1 MQIFQHPRVA
11 TLPLVKRCTDSC
23 VGGVVGVQYAYMKT
37 ALRVASAP
45 VFGLSMQKL
54 RAYWLLSKP
63 RVTLLV
69 WLTTVAGLVLG
80 GWGQTLPSGLIAAT
94 LIGSWLV
101 IASANAL
108 NQAIEWRRDAQ
119 MPRTALRPV
128 PSGMLS
134 PLEGWVVGVV
144 WGVLG
149 VLILAVWV
157 NGAAAWLGAVSILLY
172 AFAYTPLKP
181 RTHFSTAIGAIPG
194 AIPPMAGWV
203 AVQGGFSLEAWLL
216 FALQF
221 VWQFPHFWAIAWL
234 YRDDYA
240 RAGFRMLPYPDASA
254 VATARLALGY
264 TLAMV
269 AISLMFAP
277 FVTHRW
283 LYLLGAL
290 TLGFWATHAALR
302 FLKSPDPT
310 RGARG
315 VLRSSVLYLPLL
327 LLWMILSL

>member
-1 MQIFQHPRVA
+1 
-11 TLPLVKRCTDSC
+11 
-23 VGGVVGVQYAYMKT
+23 
-37 ALRVASAP
+37 
-45 VFGLSMQKL
+45 
-54 RAYWLLSKP
+54 
-63 RVTLLV
+63 
-69 WLTTVAGLVLG
+69 
-80 GWGQTLPSGLIAAT
+80 
-94 LIGSWLV
+94 
-101 IASANAL
+101 
-108 NQAIEWRRDAQ
+108 
-119 MPRTALRPV
+119 MPRTALRPI

-134 PLEGWVVGVV
+134 PLEGWLIGAV

-157 NGAAAWLGAVSILLY
+157 NGAVAWLGAVSILLY

-181 RTHFSTAIGAIPG
+181 QTHFSTAIGAIPG

-203 AVQGGFSLEAWLL
+203 AAQGGFSLEAWLL

-234 YRDDYA
+234 YREDYA

-254 VATARLALGY
+254 AATARLALGY

-269 AISLMFAP
+269 AISLMFTP
-277 FVTHRW
+277 FVTHGW

-290 TLGFWATHAALR
+290 TLGYWATRAALH
-302 FLKSPDPT
+302 FLRSPDSAQ
-310 RGARG
+310 GARS

-327 LLWMILSL
+327 LMWMILNL

>member
-1 MQIFQHPRVA
+1 
-11 TLPLVKRCTDSC
+11 
-23 VGGVVGVQYAYMKT
+23 MKT
-37 ALRVASAP
+37 ALRSVSAP
-45 VFGLSMQKL
+45 LSGLSMLKL

-80 GWGQTLPSGLIAAT
+80 GWGQTLHGGLIAAT

-108 NQAIEWRRDAQ
+108 NQAMEWRRDAQ
-119 MPRTALRPV
+119 MPRTALRPI
-128 PSGMLS
+128 PSGLLS
-134 PLEGWVVGVV
+134 PLEGWLVGAL
-144 WGVLG
+144 WGIAGVLT
-149 VLILAVWV
+149 LALWV
-157 NGAAAWLGAVSILLY
+157 NASVAWLGAVSILLY

-181 RTHFSTAIGAIPG
+181 QTHFSTAIGAIPG

-203 AVQGGFSLEAWLL
+203 AAQGGFSLEAWLL

-254 VATARLALGY
+254 VATARLSLAY

-277 FVTHRW
+277 LATHGW

-290 TLGFWATHAALR
+290 TLGYWATHAAIHFLR
-302 FLKSPDPT
+302 ASDPVQ
-310 RGARG
+310 GARG

-327 LLWMILSL
+327 LLWMILTL

>member
-1 MQIFQHPRVA
+1 
-11 TLPLVKRCTDSC
+11 
-23 VGGVVGVQYAYMKT
+23 MKT
-37 ALRVASAP
+37 ALRAPSAP
-45 VFGLSMQKL
+45 LLGMSMQKL

-80 GWGQTLPSGLIAAT
+80 GRGQTLQGGLIVAT

-119 MPRTALRPV
+119 MPRTAMRPI
-128 PSGMLS
+128 PSGQIS
-134 PLEGWVVGVV
+134 PLEGWVVGAV

-149 VLILAVWV
+149 VLTLALWV
-157 NGAAAWLGAVSILLY
+157 SSAVAWLGALSILLY
-172 AFAYTPLKP
+172 AFVYTPLKP
-181 RTHFSTAIGAIPG
+181 QTHFSTAIGAIPG

-203 AVQGGFSLEAWLL
+203 AAQGSFSLEAWLL

-221 VWQFPHFWAIAWL
+221 VWQFSHFWAIAWL

-240 RAGFRMLPYPDASA
+240 RTGFRMLPYPDASA
-254 VATARLALGY
+254 VATARLSLAY

-277 FVTHRW
+277 LATHGW
-283 LYLLGAL
+283 LYVLGAL
-290 TLGFWATHAALR
+290 TLGYWALRATLR
-302 FLKSPDPT
+302 FLKASDPT
-310 RGARG
+310 EGARG

-327 LLWMILSL
+327 LAWMILTL

>member
-1 MQIFQHPRVA
+1 MHR
-11 TLPLVKRCTDSC
+11 LLRSRGELGYNKR
-23 VGGVVGVQYAYMKT
+23 GMKT
-37 ALRVASAP
+37 AMRSVSAP
-45 VFGLSMQKL
+45 LSGLSMQKL

-63 RVTLLV
+63 RVTILV

-80 GWGQTLPSGLIAAT
+80 GWGQTLQGELIAAT

-119 MPRTALRPV
+119 MPRTALRPI

-134 PLEGWVVGVV
+134 PLEGWLIGAV

-157 NGAAAWLGAVSILLY
+157 NGVVAWLGAVSILLY

-181 RTHFSTAIGAIPG
+181 QTHFSTAIGAIPG

-203 AVQGGFSLEAWLL
+203 AAQGGFSLEAWLL

-240 RAGFRMLPYPDASA
+240 RAGFHMLPYPDASA
-254 VATARLALGY
+254 AATARLALGY

-269 AISLMFAP
+269 AISLMFTP
-277 FVTHRW
+277 FVTHGW

-290 TLGFWATHAALR
+290 TLGYWATRAALH
-302 FLKSPDPT
+302 FLRSPDSAQ
-310 RGARG
+310 GARS

-327 LLWMILSL
+327 LMWMILNL

>member
-1 MQIFQHPRVA
+1 MHR
-11 TLPLVKRCTDSC
+11 LLRSRGELGYNKR
-23 VGGVVGVQYAYMKT
+23 GMKT
-37 ALRVASAP
+37 AMRSVSAP
-45 VFGLSMQKL
+45 LSGLSMQKL

-63 RVTLLV
+63 RVTILV

-80 GWGQTLPSGLIAAT
+80 GWGQTMQGELIAAT

-119 MPRTALRPV
+119 MPRTALRPI

-134 PLEGWVVGVV
+134 PLEGWLIGAV

-157 NGAAAWLGAVSILLY
+157 NGAVAWLGAVSILLY

-181 RTHFSTAIGAIPG
+181 QTHFSTAIGAIPG

-203 AVQGGFSLEAWLL
+203 AAQGGFSLEAWLL

-254 VATARLALGY
+254 AATARLALGY

-269 AISLMFAP
+269 AISLMFTL
-277 FVTHRW
+277 FVTHGW

-290 TLGFWATHAALR
+290 TLGYWATRAALH
-302 FLKSPDPT
+302 FLRSPDSAQ
-310 RGARG
+310 GARS

-327 LLWMILSL
+327 LMWMILNL

>member
-1 MQIFQHPRVA
+1 
-11 TLPLVKRCTDSC
+11 
-23 VGGVVGVQYAYMKT
+23 MKT
-37 ALRVASAP
+37 ALRAPSAP
-45 VFGLSMQKL
+45 LLGMSMQKL

-80 GWGQTLPSGLIAAT
+80 GWGQTLQGGLIAAT

-119 MPRTALRPV
+119 MPRTALRPI
-128 PSGMLS
+128 PSGLIS
-134 PLEGWVVGVV
+134 PLEGWLVGAV
-144 WGVLG
+144 WGVAG
-149 VLILAVWV
+149 VLTLALWV
-157 NGAAAWLGAVSILLY
+157 NAAVAWLGAVSILLY

-181 RTHFSTAIGAIPG
+181 QSHFSTAIGAIPG
-194 AIPPMAGWV
+194 AIPPIAGWV
-203 AVQGGFSLEAWLL
+203 AAQGGFSLEAWLL

-254 VATARLALGY
+254 VATARLSLAY

-277 FVTHRW
+277 LATHGW

-290 TLGFWATHAALR
+290 TLGYWTLRATLR
-302 FLKSPDPT
+302 FLKSADPVD
-310 RGARG
+310 GARS

-327 LLWMILSL
+327 LLWMILTL

>member
-1 MQIFQHPRVA
+1 
-11 TLPLVKRCTDSC
+11 
-23 VGGVVGVQYAYMKT
+23 MKT
-37 ALRVASAP
+37 AMRSVSAP
-45 VFGLSMQKL
+45 LSGLSMQKL

-63 RVTLLV
+63 RVTILV

-80 GWGQTLPSGLIAAT
+80 GWGQTLQGELIAAT

-119 MPRTALRPV
+119 MPRTALRPI

-134 PLEGWVVGVV
+134 PLEGWVVGAV

-157 NGAAAWLGAVSILLY
+157 NGAVAWLGTVSILLY

-181 RTHFSTAIGAIPG
+181 QTHFSTAIGAIPG

-203 AVQGGFSLEAWLL
+203 AAQGGFSLEAWLL

-254 VATARLALGY
+254 AATARLALGY

-269 AISLMFAP
+269 AISLMFTP
-277 FVTHRW
+277 FVTHSW

-290 TLGFWATHAALR
+290 TLGYWATHAAVR
-302 FLKSPDPT
+302 FLRSSDPAQ
-310 RGARG
+310 GARG

-327 LLWMILSL
+327 LMWMILSL

>member
-1 MQIFQHPRVA
+1 MHR
-11 TLPLVKRCTDSC
+11 LLRSRGELGYNKR
-23 VGGVVGVQYAYMKT
+23 GMKT
-37 ALRVASAP
+37 AMRSVSAP
-45 VFGLSMQKL
+45 LSGLSMQKL

-63 RVTLLV
+63 RVTILV

-80 GWGQTLPSGLIAAT
+80 GWGQTLQGELIAAT

-119 MPRTALRPV
+119 MPRTALRPI

-134 PLEGWVVGVV
+134 PLEGWLIGAV

-157 NGAAAWLGAVSILLY
+157 NGAVAWLGAVSILLY

-181 RTHFSTAIGAIPG
+181 QTHFSTAIGAIPG

-203 AVQGGFSLEAWLL
+203 AAQGGFSLEAWLL

-234 YRDDYA
+234 YREDYA

-254 VATARLALGY
+254 AATARLALGY

-269 AISLMFAP
+269 AISLMFTL
-277 FVTHRW
+277 FVTHGW

-290 TLGFWATHAALR
+290 TLGYWATRAALH
-302 FLKSPDPT
+302 FLRSPDSAQ
-310 RGARG
+310 GARS

-327 LLWMILSL
+327 LMWMILNL

>member
-1 MQIFQHPRVA
+1 
-11 TLPLVKRCTDSC
+11 
-23 VGGVVGVQYAYMKT
+23 MKT
-37 ALRVASAP
+37 ALRAPSAP
-45 VFGLSMQKL
+45 LLGMSMQKL

-80 GWGQTLPSGLIAAT
+80 GWGQTLQGGLIVAT

-119 MPRTALRPV
+119 MPRTAMRPI
-128 PSGMLS
+128 PSGQIS
-134 PLEGWVVGVV
+134 PLEGWVVGAV

-149 VLILAVWV
+149 VLTLALWV
-157 NGAAAWLGAVSILLY
+157 NSAVAWLGALSILLY
-172 AFAYTPLKP
+172 AFVYTPLKP
-181 RTHFSTAIGAIPG
+181 QTHFSTAIGAIPG

-203 AVQGGFSLEAWLL
+203 AAQGSFSLEAWLL

-254 VATARLALGY
+254 VATARLSLAY

-277 FVTHRW
+277 LATHGW
-283 LYLLGAL
+283 LYVLGAL
-290 TLGFWATHAALR
+290 TLGYWALRATLR
-302 FLKSPDPT
+302 FLKASDPT
-310 RGARG
+310 EGARG

-327 LLWMILSL
+327 LAWMILTL

>member
-1 MQIFQHPRVA
+1 
-11 TLPLVKRCTDSC
+11 
-23 VGGVVGVQYAYMKT
+23 MKT
-37 ALRVASAP
+37 ALRAPSAP
-45 VFGLSMQKL
+45 LLGMSMQKL

-80 GWGQTLPSGLIAAT
+80 GWGQTLQGGLIAAT

-108 NQAIEWRRDAQ
+108 NQVIEWRRDAQ
-119 MPRTALRPV
+119 MPRTALRPI
-128 PSGMLS
+128 PSGQIS
-134 PLEGWVVGVV
+134 PLEGWLVGAV

-149 VLILAVWV
+149 VLTLALWV
-157 NGAAAWLGAVSILLY
+157 NAAVAWLGALSILLY

-203 AVQGGFSLEAWLL
+203 AAQGSLSLEAWLL

-254 VATARLALGY
+254 VATARLSLAY

-277 FVTHRW
+277 LMTHGW

-290 TLGFWATHAALR
+290 TLGYWALR
-302 FLKSPDPT
+302 ATLHFLKASDPT
-310 RGARG
+310 EGARG

-327 LLWMILSL
+327 LAWMILTL

>member
-1 MQIFQHPRVA
+1 
-11 TLPLVKRCTDSC
+11 
-23 VGGVVGVQYAYMKT
+23 
-37 ALRVASAP
+37 
-45 VFGLSMQKL
+45 MQKL

-80 GWGQTLPSGLIAAT
+80 GWGQTLQGGLIVAT

-119 MPRTALRPV
+119 MPRTAMRPI
-128 PSGMLS
+128 PSGQIS
-134 PLEGWVVGVV
+134 PLEGWVVGTV

-149 VLILAVWV
+149 VLTLALWV
-157 NGAAAWLGAVSILLY
+157 NSAVAWLGALSILLY
-172 AFAYTPLKP
+172 VFVYTPLKP
-181 RTHFSTAIGAIPG
+181 QTHFSTAIGAIPG

-203 AVQGGFSLEAWLL
+203 AAQGSFSLEAWLL

-221 VWQFPHFWAIAWL
+221 VWQFSHFWAIAWL

-254 VATARLALGY
+254 VATARLSLAC

-277 FVTHRW
+277 LATHGW
-283 LYLLGAL
+283 LYVLGAL
-290 TLGFWATHAALR
+290 TLGYWALRATLR
-302 FLKSPDPT
+302 FLKASDPT
-310 RGARG
+310 EGARG

-327 LLWMILSL
+327 LAWMILTL